1 MGAIQ
6 FSVLS
11 WGYHVK
17 LFKSLGEGGRTTE
30 RNSVEWK
37 RYEKGDDGWNL
48 RS

>member
-17 LFKSLGEGGRTTE
+17 LFKSLGGWGENYGAQQCRVEALREG
-30 RNSVEWK
+30 
-37 RYEKGDDGWNL
+37 
-48 RS
+48 